1 VSARQP
7 VTGEGRAARTATHTR
22 ASAAGVP
29 AAVTTTWMQKRD
41 RVALGTR
48 REKLTLRARSR
59 RSSRIRV
66 VRVPLLSVT
75 SHSDEASRSL
85 PRRWLRSRATYL
97 TTVPADVAC
106 EQPRRASPT
115 DPGAPSLGRGE

>member
-1 VSARQP
+1 MRATAARVP
-7 VTGEGRAARTATHTR
+7 VTVATST
-22 ASAAGVP
+22 
-29 AAVTTTWMQKRD
+29 QKRD

-48 REKLTLRARSR
+48 RKKLTLRARPR

-106 EQPRRASPT
+106 EQPPPRLADRPRRAE
-115 DPGAPSLGRGE
+115 LRRGG